1 MAAHLAPSRAL
12 PRTLASEVLLE
23 AKPIGAARLHEVGV
37 VNRLTKKGI
46 ALDAAIAWADD
57 LGSVSPKAM
66 ARIKSLINAADV
78 QPLAAHLEWNA
89 TASSMRFITAM
100 RSKASPRS
108 SKSGSRTIAKL
119 MAQYELP
126 KRRRIFLMR
135 HGDVTYFDDSGRA
148 IDPESVP
155 LNARGR
161 EEASAAGREFA
172 AQNIRFD
179 RVIAS
184 GLPRTLE
191 TAQRVLEGTGQASTS
206 KCGPSGRRFA
216 AANSR
221 TSRLDIERAFL
232 SVFDGV
238 VPEETQFLGGETIG
252 ELLDRALPA
261 VTRLRD
267 DPAWDT
273 VLLVLHGGV
282 NRALLSHA
290 ITAGGRAFFGHLS
303 QATGCINAL
312 DAGDKPATG
321 SCMRSIIRR
330 LRRCT
335 PTCATR
341 RWNCFTPSSCD
352 SRRAAWIGIARHAR

>member
-1 MAAHLAPSRAL
+1 
-12 PRTLASEVLLE
+12 
-23 AKPIGAARLHEVGV
+23 
-37 VNRLTKKGI
+37 
-46 ALDAAIAWADD
+46 
-57 LGSVSPKAM
+57 
-66 ARIKSLINAADV
+66 
-78 QPLAAHLEWNA
+78 
-89 TASSMRFITAM
+89 
-100 RSKASPRS
+100 
-108 SKSGSRTIAKL
+108 

-155 LNARGR
+155 LNEQGR

-172 AQNIRFD
+172 AQKIRFD
-179 RVIAS
+179 RVIVS
-184 GLPRTLE
+184 GLPRTVE
-191 TAQRVLEGTGQASTS
+191 TARRVLAETGQSIEPEIWPEWQEIRGGKLKDLTTS
-206 KCGPSGRRFA
+206 
-216 AANSR
+216 
-221 TSRLDIERAFL
+221 DIERAFL

-261 VTRLRD
+261 VARLRED
-267 DPAWDT
+267 RSWDT

-312 DAGDKPATG
+312 DVGDKSSDWVVHAINHSP
-321 SCMRSIIRR
+321 
-330 LRRCT
+330 
-335 PTCATR
+335 
-341 RWNCFTPSSCD
+341 PSPL
-352 SRRAAWIGIARHAR
+352 HADVRNTTMELLYAQFVRYKAVDMK